1 MLLLI
6 PGWLDGAGCPFCYLA
21 FVGVQTGRLMR
32 FLHQQDVL
40 ISAADWWPPVSTATI
55 IVLRAERPGA
65 SLGEYKVINRF

>member
-6 PGWLDGAGCPFCYLA
+6 PGWLDGVGCLFFYLA
-21 FVGVQTGRLMR
+21 FVGVQAGRLMR

-40 ISAADWWPPVSTATI
+40 IRAADWWPPVSTVTI

-65 SLGEYKVINRF
+65 SLGEYKGINHF